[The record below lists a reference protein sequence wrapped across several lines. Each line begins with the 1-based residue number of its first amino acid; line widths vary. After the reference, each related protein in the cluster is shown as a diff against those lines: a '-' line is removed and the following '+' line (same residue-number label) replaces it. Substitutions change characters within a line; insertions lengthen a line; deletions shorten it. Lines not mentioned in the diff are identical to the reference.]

1 MPSKVLMRSL
11 GRRDYSD
18 VWQAMKDF
26 TDSRQSETPDEFW
39 MVEHPPVFTLGQ
51 AGRPEHILQAG
62 DIPVIKCDRG
72 GQVTYHGPGQIV
84 VYTLVN
90 LRRIPIG
97 VRRLVDCLEQ
107 SVIDFLGTCG
117 VSAQNRADAPGVYV
131 EGRKIAALG
140 LRVRKGCS
148 YHGLSFN
155 VNLDVSPFE
164 RINPCG
170 FKDLEVTR
178 LIDCGVDTDM
188 WHAGQIICER
198 LAQTLGYSTV
208 EYVKNDGNH
217 TL

>member
-1 MPSKVLMRSL
+1 MRCL
-11 GRRDYSD
+11 GRREYAA

-26 TDSRQSETPDEFW
+26 TDSRRIETPDEFW
-39 MVEHPPVFTLGQ
+39 IVEHPPVFTLGQ
-51 AGRPEHILQAG
+51 AGRSEHILQSG

-84 VYTLVN
+84 VYTLIN

-97 VRRLVDCLEQ
+97 VRHLVDCLEQ
-107 SVIDFLGTCG
+107 SIIDFLGACG
-117 VSAQNRADAPGVYV
+117 VCAQKRAHAPGVYV

-155 VNLDVSPFE
+155 VNLDVSPFA

-178 LIDCGVDTDM
+178 LIDYGVDMDE
-188 WHAGQIICER
+188 WHVGQVICER
-198 LAQTLGYSTV
+198 LAQTLGYSTI
-208 EYVKNDGNH
+208 EYVKHDGND